1 MNTQDALC
9 TLFDAAGFADAMMA
23 RAFADTPD
31 ALFVEQLCGEG
42 LQDAVGLVSDDEAL
56 AEKLQAV
63 VTLARQYDPEK
74 AKSEFENA
82 FFGIGSKIHP
92 YESVFA
98 SEENAL
104 FQQQTLEVRAAYR
117 SQGFVAPQRNQFPD
131 DGLALELEFL
141 QKTFASAS
149 KTLECGDEVTCR
161 SSIDAAQAFLRDH
174 LGVWVT
180 DFASSFEETRY
191 EGGLYHALA
200 LLTAELVAQEQTMI
214 QQIGADFD
222 GLFSE

>member
-1 MNTQDALC
+1 M
-9 TLFDAAGFADAMMA
+9 LFDAAGFADAMMA

-31 ALFVEQLCGEG
+31 NSFIEQLCGEG
-42 LQDAVGLVSDDEAL
+42 LQDAVRLVSEDESL
-56 AEKLQAV
+56 VEKLQAV
-63 VTLARQYDPEK
+63 VALARQYDFDK

-141 QKTFASAS
+141 QKTFANAS
-149 KTLECGDEVTCR
+149 MALERGDEATCR
-161 SSIDAAQAFLRDH
+161 SLIDAARAFLCYH
-174 LGVWVT
+174 LSAWVA